1 MIDRTESRPEARSE
15 RRAETSRETHVTVF
29 GANGFIGRYVCEAL
43 LNAGVRL
50 RAASRDPRDSYFLQ
64 PLGSVGQLGRVH
76 ADITDRASVAK
87 AVKGADAVVNLC
99 GAFRNMQAIH
109 VDGARIVAEEARAAG
124 ASALV
129 HISAIGADAGSES
142 DYGRTKGEGEA
153 AVRAAFAGA
162 TIIRP
167 SLVFGAEDALT
178 NRFAALGRFPVV
190 PVLAPATKFQ
200 PVYVRDLGRA
210 IAAAALDPVRFG
222 GRLFEIGGPQVL
234 SMVDLHRAIFAVTG
248 QQPDLVQLPS
258 IAGTALSKLAFLP
271 GAPLTRDQWK
281 MLQRDNVVAKG
292 APGLAELG
300 IAPTPLAAVA
310 GEWLG
315 RFRSR
320 KSGARRLTIGG
331 AA

>member
-1 MIDRTESRPEARSE
+1 M
-15 RRAETSRETHVTVF
+15 
-29 GANGFIGRYVCEAL
+29 
-43 LNAGVRL
+43 
-50 RAASRDPRDSYFLQ
+50 
-64 PLGSVGQLGRVH
+64 
-76 ADITDRASVAK
+76 
-87 AVKGADAVVNLC
+87 
-99 GAFRNMQAIH
+99 
-109 VDGARIVAEEARAAG
+109 
-124 ASALV
+124 
-129 HISAIGADAGSES
+129 
-142 DYGRTKGEGEA
+142 
-153 AVRAAFAGA
+153 
-162 TIIRP
+162 
-167 SLVFGAEDALT
+167 FGAEDALT
-178 NRFAALGRFPVV
+178 NRFAAMGRLPVV

-210 IAAAALDPVRFG
+210 IAAAALDPVRYG
-222 GRLFEIGGPQVL
+222 GKLFEIGGPQVL

-248 QQPDLVQLPS
+248 QRPDLLRLPS
-258 IAGTALSKLAFLP
+258 IAGTALSKLGFLP

-281 MLQRDNVVAKG
+281 MLQRDNVVARG